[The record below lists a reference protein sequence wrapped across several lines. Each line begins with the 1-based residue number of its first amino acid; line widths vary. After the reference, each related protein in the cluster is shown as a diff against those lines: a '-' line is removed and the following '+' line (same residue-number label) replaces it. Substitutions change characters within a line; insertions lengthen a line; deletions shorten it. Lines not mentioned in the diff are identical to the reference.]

1 MAEILAILAGT
12 RVAHTVLMMSGAAA
26 GVIAPM
32 HYRVLGPDT
41 GGVSVADL
49 RRLFRGQR
57 LTRAR
62 RSRLEQGSRIL
73 ALCGRRVVGLAAYD
87 RSDRELRVDEIGID
101 ATSACAP
108 AEIADGLLDA
118 LELGCVAGSVRRLV
132 LLPRTNLMDDVLHRR
147 GYTAIARVTAGTW
160 YEKRFV

>member
-1 MAEILAILAGT
+1 MMPGLAA
-12 RVAHTVLMMSGAAA
+12 GAA
-26 GVIAPM
+26 VPM
-32 HYRVLGPDT
+32 HFRVLGPDT
-41 GGVSVADL
+41 GGVSIGDL

-57 LTRAR
+57 LTPAR
-62 RSRLEQGSRIL
+62 RTRLEQGSRIL

-87 RSDRELRVDEIGID
+87 RSDRELRVDEVGID
-101 ATSACAP
+101 GASACAP

-132 LLPRTNLMDDVLHRR
+132 LLPRTDLIDDVLHRR
-147 GYTAIARVTAGTW
+147 GYSPIARVTAGTW